1 MASVCSGSLCLM
13 SSGVPVKAAVSGIAM
28 GLLMDDSGNYTILSD
43 IQGLEDHYGD
53 MDFKVAGTS
62 QGITALQLDIKIEGL
77 SKDILVDALQ
87 QAKEGRFHILDKM
100 NEVIDAP
107 RDSVTDRAPKVE
119 TIMIKPDKVG
129 LLIGPGGKQIK
140 KIEEDTKA
148 VVYVVDGDKGE
159 VSISGK
165 NSEIINLA
173 RQVIQDLVKD
183 VEKGEVYDGKVVKIM
198 NFGAFVELL
207 PGKEALLHISK
218 IAQERVNKVED
229 YFSVGDPVKV
239 KVMEIDRQGRVNVAR
254 VFD

>member
-1 MASVCSGSLCLM
+1 MASVCSGSLALM

-28 GLLMDDSGNYTILSD
+28 GLLMDNSGNYTILSD

-62 QGITALQLDIKIEGL
+62 EGITALQLDIKIEGL
-77 SKDILVDALQ
+77 SKEILVDALH
-87 QAKEGRFHILDKM
+87 QAKAGRLHILKKM
-100 NEVIDAP
+100 DEVIDSS
-107 RDSVTDRAPKVE
+107 RSEVTDRAPKVE
-119 TIMIKPDKVG
+119 TIMINPDKVG

-140 KIEEDTKA
+140 KIEEETKA

-165 NSEIINLA
+165 NSEIIDNA
-173 RQVIQDLVKD
+173 KQVIKDLVRD

-218 IAQERVNKVED
+218 IAEERVNKVED

-239 KVMEIDRQGRVNVAR
+239 KVMEIDRQGRVNVSR
-254 VFD
+254 IY